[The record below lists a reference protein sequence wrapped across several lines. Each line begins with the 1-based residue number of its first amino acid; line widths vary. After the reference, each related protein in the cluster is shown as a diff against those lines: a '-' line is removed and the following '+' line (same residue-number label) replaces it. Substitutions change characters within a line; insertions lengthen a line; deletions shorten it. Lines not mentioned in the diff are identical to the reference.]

1 MVWLSTL
8 VPERKVLHRVVESS
22 RARFQRNIMSIIYR
36 VTNQSKVT
44 NSRKKMLRYDKN
56 SLNFTFKMTITS
68 NDEFETRV
76 RVGVIAKRHGDMN
89 SQTADK

>member
-1 MVWLSTL
+1 
-8 VPERKVLHRVVESS
+8 
-22 RARFQRNIMSIIYR
+22 
-36 VTNQSKVT
+36 
-44 NSRKKMLRYDKN
+44 MLRYDKN